1 MPARRMKSGPNL
13 LDQVFEKDKNIW
25 NRATSDWRTEMVAL
39 LSRFHRREKRVWEK
53 RNKCGE
59 YSDRERGQKRKRH
72 PENRKGTQKLFLP
85 FPPTSLFSLCSLFV
99 FPKLT
104 NANEPKST
112 NEKKNKNEG
121 SSVAKSN
128 RRVGTAF
135 KRSGRESE
143 RTSAIFLRRST
154 HDDDDDEKGG
164 GKGARKWAL

>member
-1 MPARRMKSGPNL
+1 MGALFFVP
-13 LDQVFEKDKNIW
+13 VVVVVVVV
-25 NRATSDWRTEMVAL
+25 VAIAE
-39 LSRFHRREKRVWEK
+39 RKRESVCVRK

-59 YSDRERGQKRKRH
+59 Y
-72 PENRKGTQKLFLP
+72 LFRQRDEKEKKAPKNNKTKKAHKNSSP
-85 FPPTSLFSLCSLFV
+85 FPPRLFVLSFVLSFV

-143 RTSAIFLRRST
+143 RTRCNFFRRST
-154 HDDDDDEKGG
+154 HDDDDDDEKGG
-164 GKGARKWAL
+164 EKKSARKWAL

>member
-1 MPARRMKSGPNL
+1 LPSQR
-13 LDQVFEKDKNIW
+13 
-25 NRATSDWRTEMVAL
+25 
-39 LSRFHRREKRVWEK
+39 
-53 RNKCGE
+53 
-59 YSDRERGQKRKRH
+59 DRETKKRKRH
-72 PENRKGTQKLFLP
+72 PKTTKTKKAHKNSSP
-85 FPPTSLFSLCSLFV
+85 FPPRLFVLSFVLSFV

-143 RTSAIFLRRST
+143 RTRCNFFRST
-154 HDDDDDEKGG
+154 HDDDDDDEKGG
-164 GKGARKWAL
+164 EEKSARKWAL

>member
-1 MPARRMKSGPNL
+1 
-13 LDQVFEKDKNIW
+13 
-25 NRATSDWRTEMVAL
+25 MVAL
-39 LSRFHRREKRVWEK
+39 FFVPVVVVVVVVVVVAIAERKSDSVCARETSAG
-53 RNKCGE
+53 NI
-59 YSDRERGQKRKRH
+59 SDRETKKRKRH
-72 PENRKGTQKLFLP
+72 PKTTKTKKAHKNSSP
-85 FPPTSLFSLCSLFV
+85 FPPRLFVLSFVLSFV

-143 RTSAIFLRRST
+143 RTRCNFFRRST
-154 HDDDDDEKGG
+154 HDDDDDDEKGG
-164 GKGARKWAL
+164 EEKSARKWAL

>member
-1 MPARRMKSGPNL
+1 
-13 LDQVFEKDKNIW
+13 
-25 NRATSDWRTEMVAL
+25 MVAL
-39 LSRFHRREKRVWEK
+39 FFVPVVVVVVVAIAERKRESACEKEKQVRGIFIQTERRKREK
-53 RNKCGE
+53 
-59 YSDRERGQKRKRH
+59 
-72 PENRKGTQKLFLP
+72 GTLAKTTKTKKAHKNSSP
-85 FPPTSLFSLCSLFV
+85 FPPRLFVLSFVLSFV

-143 RTSAIFLRRST
+143 RTRCNFFRRST
-154 HDDDDDEKGG
+154 HDDDDDDDEKGG
-164 GKGARKWAL
+164 EEKSARKWAL